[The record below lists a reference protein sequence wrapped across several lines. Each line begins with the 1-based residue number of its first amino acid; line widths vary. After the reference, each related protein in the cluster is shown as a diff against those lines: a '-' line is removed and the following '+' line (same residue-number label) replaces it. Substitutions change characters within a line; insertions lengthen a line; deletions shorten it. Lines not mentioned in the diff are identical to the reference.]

1 MFNKIISD
9 LKQIDVKFEDE
20 DKALMLLN
28 SLSTSSMYENLVTTL
43 MWGKETLDLEE
54 IMSVFLRFNKSKKAN
69 DESSQGERLM
79 VKSNQER
86 GRNKFRSESSN
97 NKSRS
102 KSRKRNDI
110 QCYKCGKKGHMKRD
124 CLREKERELNIIK

>member
-1 MFNKIISD
+1 
-9 LKQIDVKFEDE
+9 
-20 DKALMLLN
+20 
-28 SLSTSSMYENLVTTL
+28 
-43 MWGKETLDLEE
+43 
-54 IMSVFLRFNKSKKAN
+54 
-69 DESSQGERLM
+69 M

-102 KSRKRNDI
+102 KSKKRKDI

-124 CLREKERELNIIK
+124 CPEKKKGGSASKNKEGIKVCKCSGRRRLREW